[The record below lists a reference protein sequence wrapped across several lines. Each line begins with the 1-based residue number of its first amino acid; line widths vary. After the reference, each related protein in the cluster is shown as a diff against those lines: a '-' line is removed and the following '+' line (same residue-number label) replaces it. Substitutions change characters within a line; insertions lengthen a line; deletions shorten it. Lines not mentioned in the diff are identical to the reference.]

1 MVQGLSITL
10 VIPCYNEGLG
20 LPHVLQKVPPCIDE
34 VIIVD
39 NNSTDDTV
47 AIALEHGAIVLPAPV
62 QGYGAA
68 YKVGFAACKGDIV
81 VTLDGDGTY
90 PVEEIEQLVAQ
101 LIAAPLDFIS
111 ACRFPLQNPENMDR
125 LSRIGNW
132 GLTLAAKVL
141 FGYGLQDS
149 QSGMWVFRRSVLSQ
163 IRLES
168 DGMPLSEEIK
178 IEVIKRKLR
187 FREIHIPYHLRFGE
201 KKIRKFRDGFHN
213 LWFLVYL
220 RLRS

>member
-1 MVQGLSITL
+1 MLHGQSITL
-10 VIPCYNEGLG
+10 ILPCYNEALG
-20 LPHVLQKVPPCIDE
+20 LPHVLEKVPACIDE
-34 VIIVD
+34 VLVVD
-39 NNSTDDTV
+39 NNSTDETV
-47 AIALEHGAIVLPAPV
+47 QIALAAGARVVTATV

-68 YKVGFAACKGDIV
+68 YKVGFAACSTDLV

-90 PVEEIEQLVAQ
+90 PVEAIEQLVTT
-101 LIAAPLDFIS
+101 LLETPLDFIS

-132 GLTLAAKVL
+132 GLTLAARVL
-141 FGYGLQDS
+141 FGYSLKDS
-149 QSGMWVFRRSVLSQ
+149 QSGMWVFRRSALDK

-178 IEVIKRKLR
+178 IEAIKRKLL
-187 FREIHIPYHLRFGE
+187 FREVHIPYYLRFGE

-220 RLRS
+220 RFRK